1 MQRQFLSLRDR
12 ASEIKRLVAS
22 PEVIPVAVA
31 VDRSAKSR
39 RPPKVGGPIPRPF
52 SETSPG
58 PRLWRGPRQRAAR
71 RQRQKERRKGL
82 APLVHSKRP
91 ETGRELQTAT
101 PRQRSASDY
110 RPPRPFT
117 ELAATHDV
125 PITSRQRSEG
135 AIYRKRSSLRDGTD
149 SPRDSTDHQSAM
161 TKVVGLLDGC
171 AEYEHKRDRRCRRP
185 PAQIRT

>member
-117 ELAATHDV
+117 ELAATH
-125 PITSRQRSEG
+125 TSVRSM
-135 AIYRKRSSLRDGTD
+135 SH
-149 SPRDSTDHQSAM
+149 RDSVAYQSDSS
-161 TKVVGLLDGC
+161 TRQGC
-171 AEYEHKRDRRCRRP
+171 HKRTCSCRATDRY
-185 PAQIRT
+185 

>member
-117 ELAATHDV
+117 ELAATLD
-125 PITSRQRSEG
+125 RQGFTKLGSQCREKRSMCLVNGAARFDAVG
-135 AIYRKRSSLRDGTD
+135 AIQQMAT
-149 SPRDSTDHQSAM
+149 
-161 TKVVGLLDGC
+161 
-171 AEYEHKRDRRCRRP
+171 
-185 PAQIRT
+185 